1 MFHICSHP
9 NRGDRGRAKLCW
21 RVHLRCAYARLSAQ
35 KPAGKTAMR
44 SDKTAKLTLADDER
58 LAESLAYALRH
69 YNGKKRARDADEL
82 IARLA
87 AARLVKLI
95 HKSWS
100 GVKD

>member
-1 MFHICSHP
+1 
-9 NRGDRGRAKLCW
+9 
-21 RVHLRCAYARLSAQ
+21 
-35 KPAGKTAMR
+35 MR

-87 AARLVKLI
+87 ADRCKAPPYVRLCRNGWTADSFAFDPI
-95 HKSWS
+95 RPPRH
-100 GVKD
+100 GR